1 MIERVPQNALII
13 TTDAA
18 AARTALEAFAARGVR
33 GALVDNAPAAAARL
47 QELPWDLVLCDHV
60 GEESFALLQQVR
72 HDYPELPIVMFS
84 AAACVQTAARAVRS
98 GCQDFLPKPLDLGA
112 LQGVLSAI
120 LPNHEVPMA
129 AADEEDSRCLY
140 RIAGRSPQFLEAIR
154 LATRVAPTSVP
165 VLITGE
171 SGTGKELVSYL
182 LHRHSQRVRG
192 PYIRVNCAALSESLL
207 ESELFGHER
216 GAFTGAYQ
224 RRKGRFERAHGG
236 TLLLD
241 EISETTPRLQAE
253 LLRVLEQQDFERVGG
268 TEAVRVNVRIISTS
282 NRDLA
287 AETQQGRFRK
297 DLFYRLSGV
306 HLQVP
311 PLRQRPEDVPVLV
324 WHFVNLYAAEV
335 RRAIVRLDEE
345 MLDLFCHYAWPGNV
359 RELRNFVRSAMILG
373 EGPVLS
379 LAGLGAVRAQLQA
392 GRIEGQYVAA
402 SAATGDKRPTNL
414 TQSTLTLQDLER
426 QAVLEALRRT
436 QRNQTKAAQLLG
448 ITDRTLREKL
458 RRYRQDGQL
467 EPAGETTW

>member
-1 MIERVPQNALII
+1 MTQRVPQNALMV
-13 TTDAA
+13 TTDADV
-18 AARTALEAFAARGVR
+18 ARTALETLAARGVR
-33 GALVDNAPAAAARL
+33 GVLAADAAAATQRL
-47 QELPWDLVLCDHV
+47 GELAWDLVLCDHA
-60 GEESFALLQQVR
+60 GPDSLKLLAQVR
-72 HDYPELPIVMFS
+72 QDCPELPFVMVS
-84 AAACVQTAARAVRS
+84 GEASVPLAVQAVRS
-98 GCQDFLPKPLDLGA
+98 GCQDFLLKPLTRAA
-112 LQGVLSAI
+112 LERVLAAV
-120 LPNHEVPMA
+120 LPNHDVPLA
-129 AADEEDSRCLY
+129 ATDQEDARCLY
-140 RIAGRSPQFLEAIR
+140 RIAGRSPHFLEAIR

-182 LHRHSQRVRG
+182 LHRQSQRVHG

-287 AETQQGRFRK
+287 AQTQQGLFRK

-311 PLRQRPEDVPVLV
+311 PLRNRIDDIPVLV
-324 WHFVNLYAAEV
+324 WHFVNLYAGEV
-335 RRAIVRLDEE
+335 RRTIERLDAGMIE
-345 MLDLFCHYAWPGNV
+345 LFSQYAWPGNI
-359 RELRNFVRSAMILG
+359 RELRNFVRTAMILG

-379 LAGLGAVRAQLQA
+379 LAKLDAMQAQLQA
-392 GRIEGQYVAA
+392 GRVAA
-402 SAATGDKRPTNL
+402 SAPTPPVRL
-414 TQSTLTLQDLER
+414 VPAHPEGSLMLQDLER

-436 QRNQTKAAQLLG
+436 QRNQTKAARLLG
-448 ITDRTLREKL
+448 ITDRTLREKM

-467 EPAGETTW
+467 EPAGETAW